1 MKIFLRLKTKD
12 EKISS
17 LQAANLAQQERIAAL
32 EAMLDKS
39 AGHKAMSNNINRQ
52 KKVTRDALT
61 YIAEIKRDRSMLLP
75 TIDQIS
81 SISIDQV
88 TDQEKKQEES
98 QQLRDEKL
106 MQLLSKCEI
115 PK

>member
-1 MKIFLRLKTKD
+1 
-12 EKISS
+12 
-17 LQAANLAQQERIAAL
+17 
-32 EAMLDKS
+32 
-39 AGHKAMSNNINRQ
+39 MSNNIDRQ

-61 YIAEIKRDRSMLLP
+61 YIAEIKRDRSMLMP

-81 SISIDQV
+81 SVSIDQV
-88 TDQEKKQEES
+88 SDQEKKQEES

>member
-1 MKIFLRLKTKD
+1 MF
-12 EKISS
+12 SS
-17 LQAANLAQQERIAAL
+17 TTPNQ
-32 EAMLDKS
+32 
-39 AGHKAMSNNINRQ
+39 
-52 KKVTRDALT
+52 
-61 YIAEIKRDRSMLLP
+61 
-75 TIDQIS
+75 TIDMVS